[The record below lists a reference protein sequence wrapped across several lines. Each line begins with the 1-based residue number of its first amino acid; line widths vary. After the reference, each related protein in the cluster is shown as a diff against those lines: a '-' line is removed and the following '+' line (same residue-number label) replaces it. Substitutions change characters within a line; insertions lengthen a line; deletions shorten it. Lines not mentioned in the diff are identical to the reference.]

1 MFDIGTAVI
10 ETEGFFKGSEFT
22 YVGGNKGTNPK
33 WGERN
38 LISPTIPA
46 APKVRVKL
54 TGEQRAERASQRISE
69 LSPETVSPTLLG
81 YLHTQ
86 GEAVWIRFSWPP
98 SVDDAVRE
106 LFCTLDIPL
115 PENARAINSG
125 ERGGEPMY
133 SLSSEVHFPTPPDAS
148 ILPEGA
154 RVSERVDVSRVSFA
168 LGLAKERFKIHVTK
182 TL

>member
-1 MFDIGTAVI
+1 MEIGDVVV

-22 YVGGNKGTNPK
+22 LIAENRGSHPK
-33 WGERN
+33 WGERS
-38 LISPTIPA
+38 LIAPTIPA

-69 LSPETVSPTLLG
+69 LSPEEISSALLS

-86 GEAVWIRFSWPP
+86 EEAVWVRFSWPP
-98 SVDDAVRE
+98 SVDAAVRG

-182 TL
+182 AL

>member
-1 MFDIGTAVI
+1 MEIGDVVV

-22 YVGGNKGTNPK
+22 LTGENKGSHPK

-38 LISPTIPA
+38 LIAPA
-46 APKVRVKL
+46 VPKAPKVRVKL

-69 LSPETVSPTLLG
+69 LSPEAVSTALLG
-81 YLHTQ
+81 YLRTQ
-86 GEAVWIRFSWPP
+86 EEEAVWVRFSWPP
-98 SVDDAVRE
+98 SVDSAVRE

-154 RVSERVDVSRVSFA
+154 RVSERVDISRVSFA

-182 TL
+182 AL